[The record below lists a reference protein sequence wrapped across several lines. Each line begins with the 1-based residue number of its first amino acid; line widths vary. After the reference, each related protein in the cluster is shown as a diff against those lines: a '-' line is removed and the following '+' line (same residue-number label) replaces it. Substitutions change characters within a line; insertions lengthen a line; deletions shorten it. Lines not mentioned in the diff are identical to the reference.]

1 VSIDNRPAAGKD
13 IHDEFASSTLEFPSY
28 ENRERFWL
36 PEQWLEL
43 YLKEGLRI
51 IPLYGAHEPDGTY
64 NSKKPGYPKW
74 QKFIPSRDELLTAIY
89 EKQKMWGCVCGSVSG
104 NLLIVDYDLY
114 KILDSKEKALQW
126 RKENIGL
133 LRSLDTLVTFT
144 PRGGFHV
151 WLRTR
156 RPGLQTRAISRVVE
170 AIPWDIDLVRG
181 DGGMVVVPPSKLK
194 DVGNYWFL
202 DDSKIRRDQKLGI
215 RVIGPG

>member
-1 VSIDNRPAAGKD
+1 MSIDNRPAAGKGL
-13 IHDEFASSTLEFPSY
+13 HDEFASSTLEFPSY
-28 ENRERFWL
+28 ENRDRFWL

-43 YLKEGLRI
+43 YLKEDLRI
-51 IPLYGAHEPDGTY
+51 IPLYGAHEPDGTD

-104 NLLIVDYDLY
+104 NLQIVDYDLY
-114 KILDSKEKALQW
+114 KILDSKDKALQW

-133 LRSLDTLVTFT
+133 PRSLDTLVTFT

-156 RPGLQTRAISRVVE
+156 RPGIQTRAISRVVE
-170 AIPWDIDLVRG
+170 PIPWDIDLVRG

-194 DVGNYWFL
+194 DVGNYWFM
-202 DDSKIRRDQKLGI
+202 DDSKIRRRGKLGI
-215 RVIGPG
+215 RVI

>member
-1 VSIDNRPAAGKD
+1 MRRCQSTGLVFDSSFHIELDLLTVPIRAIHKNVLQPESATLSQFEWKIRREVKAACAG
-13 IHDEFASSTLEFPSY
+13 
-28 ENRERFWL
+28 
-36 PEQWLEL
+36 
-43 YLKEGLRI
+43 G
-51 IPLYGAHEPDGTY
+51 
-64 NSKKPGYPKW
+64 KKPGYPKW

-104 NLLIVDYDLY
+104 NLQIVDYDLY
-114 KILDSKEKALQW
+114 KILDSKEKAIQW

-181 DGGMVVVPPSKLK
+181 DGGMVVVPPSKIK
-194 DVGNYWFL
+194 DAGNYWFL
-202 DDSKIRRDQKLGI
+202 DDTK
-215 RVIGPG
+215 